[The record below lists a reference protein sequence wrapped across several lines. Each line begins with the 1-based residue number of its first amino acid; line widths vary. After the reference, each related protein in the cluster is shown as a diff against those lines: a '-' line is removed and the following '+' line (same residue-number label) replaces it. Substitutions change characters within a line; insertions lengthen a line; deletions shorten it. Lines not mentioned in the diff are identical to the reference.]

1 MKIALAGNPNSGK
14 TTLYNALTGKQEYVG
29 NWAGVTVS
37 KKEAKLKESLG
48 NNIDIVDLPGAYSI
62 RPYTSEESITTDFI
76 KTENPDVIINVVD
89 STNLNRSLFF
99 TTQLLE
105 LNIPV
110 VVALNKV
117 DISKNVTDIDVSKLE
132 KELNCKVVEI
142 SAAKNEGLKNLI
154 NVASESSKLKEQ
166 KNLFKELS
174 NIHNEEKQDKKR
186 YSIVN
191 NIISKVENRIIRHNE
206 ETLEDKIDRF
216 VTNPIIGTGLF
227 ILIMAFIFDLSINT
241 LGPLV
246 ADALV
251 GFIENFQNAVSGQL
265 ASMGTSDFLNSL
277 LTDGII
283 GGVGAVVG
291 FVPLVMV
298 LMFMLSLVE
307 DSGFMAR
314 IALIFDPLFRK
325 VGLSGKSIIPMIVGY
340 GCSIPGIMATRTIK
354 DEKQRRLTAMLT
366 PFVPCGAK
374 IPIIALFTAAFFPEQ
389 GYMFPLTY
397 IVAFTVIICVGLI
410 LKKVTGAD
418 NIKNYFIIELP
429 QYRIPSIKRAFFK
442 MLETGK
448 DFITRAGT
456 IIIVCNTVVFIMS
469 SFNFKLQLVEDAVN
483 TSILANV
490 ATPFAFLLIPVGIGV
505 WQLSAAA
512 ITGFIAKE
520 EVVGT
525 LAVVY
530 SMGAAINSDFELVN
544 AMTVRETMG
553 ITAVSALAFMF
564 FNLFTPPCFA
574 AIGAMKSEMKSNKWL
589 LKSVLLQLSVGYI
602 VAMITYQVGTILVYK
617 ELAQGFI
624 PAVIILA
631 LAVVIHNIYGYLC
644 GYFGG
649 KAVGFKERKRRTL
662 SIETGMKN
670 ATLATVL
677 AAAHFAPEAAI
688 APAIAGIWHAFSVS
702 VLANYWGNKEITD
715 EDDEEVKESL
725 E

>member
-110 VVALNKV
+110 VVALNKT
-117 DISKNVTDIDVSKLE
+117 DISKNVTDIDVNKLE

-154 NVASESSKLKEQ
+154 KIACESSKLKEQ

-206 ETLEDKIDRF
+206 ETLEDKIDKF

-483 TSILANV
+483 TSILANI

-505 WQLSAAA
+505 WQLAAAA

-544 AMTVRETMG
+544 AMTVQETMG

-631 LAVVIHNIYGYLC
+631 LAVFYVVYKIKSN
-644 GYFGG
+644 
-649 KAVGFKERKRRTL
+649 K
-662 SIETGMKN
+662 
-670 ATLATVL
+670 
-677 AAAHFAPEAAI
+677 
-688 APAIAGIWHAFSVS
+688 VS
-702 VLANYWGNKEITD
+702 
-715 EDDEEVKESL
+715 ES
-725 E
+725 EKKVSKVQVQ

>member
-325 VGLSGKSIIPMIVGY
+325 IGLSGKSIIPMIVGY

-374 IPIIALFTAAFFPEQ
+374 LPIIALFTAAFFPEQ
-389 GYMFPLTY
+389 GYMFPITY
-397 IVAFTVIICVGLI
+397 IVAFSVIICVGLI

-483 TSILANV
+483 TSILANI

-505 WQLSAAA
+505 WQLAAAA

-544 AMTVRETMG
+544 AMTVKETMG

-631 LAVVIHNIYGYLC
+631 LAVFYVVYKIKSN
-644 GYFGG
+644 
-649 KAVGFKERKRRTL
+649 K
-662 SIETGMKN
+662 
-670 ATLATVL
+670 
-677 AAAHFAPEAAI
+677 
-688 APAIAGIWHAFSVS
+688 VS
-702 VLANYWGNKEITD
+702 
-715 EDDEEVKESL
+715 ES
-725 E
+725 EKKVSKVQVQ

>member
-154 NVASESSKLKEQ
+154 NVACESSKLKEQ

-325 VGLSGKSIIPMIVGY
+325 IGLSGKSIIPMIVGY

-374 IPIIALFTAAFFPEQ
+374 LPIIALFTAAFFKEQ

-397 IVAFTVIICVGLI
+397 IVAFTVIICMGLI

-505 WQLSAAA
+505 WQLAAAA

-544 AMTVRETMG
+544 AMTVKETMG

-631 LAVVIHNIYGYLC
+631 LAVFYVVYKIKSN
-644 GYFGG
+644 
-649 KAVGFKERKRRTL
+649 K
-662 SIETGMKN
+662 
-670 ATLATVL
+670 
-677 AAAHFAPEAAI
+677 
-688 APAIAGIWHAFSVS
+688 VS
-702 VLANYWGNKEITD
+702 
-715 EDDEEVKESL
+715 ES
-725 E
+725 EKKVSKVQVQ

>member
-227 ILIMAFIFDLSINT
+227 ILIIAFIFDLSINT

-325 VGLSGKSIIPMIVGY
+325 IGLSGKSIIPMIVGY

-374 IPIIALFTAAFFPEQ
+374 LPIIALFTAAFFPEQ
-389 GYMFPLTY
+389 GYMFPITY
-397 IVAFTVIICVGLI
+397 IVAFSVIICVGLI

-631 LAVVIHNIYGYLC
+631 LAVFYVVYKIKSN
-644 GYFGG
+644 
-649 KAVGFKERKRRTL
+649 K
-662 SIETGMKN
+662 
-670 ATLATVL
+670 
-677 AAAHFAPEAAI
+677 
-688 APAIAGIWHAFSVS
+688 VS
-702 VLANYWGNKEITD
+702 
-715 EDDEEVKESL
+715 ES
-725 E
+725 EKKVSKVQVQ

>member
-154 NVASESSKLKEQ
+154 KVACESSKLKEQ

-389 GYMFPLTY
+389 GYMFPITY
-397 IVAFTVIICVGLI
+397 IVAFSVIICVGLI

-505 WQLSAAA
+505 WQLAAAA

-544 AMTVRETMG
+544 AMTVQETMG

-631 LAVVIHNIYGYLC
+631 LAVFYVVYKIKSN
-644 GYFGG
+644 
-649 KAVGFKERKRRTL
+649 K
-662 SIETGMKN
+662 
-670 ATLATVL
+670 
-677 AAAHFAPEAAI
+677 
-688 APAIAGIWHAFSVS
+688 VS
-702 VLANYWGNKEITD
+702 
-715 EDDEEVKESL
+715 ES
-725 E
+725 EKKVSKVQVQ

>member
-325 VGLSGKSIIPMIVGY
+325 IGLSGKSIIPMIVGY

-374 IPIIALFTAAFFPEQ
+374 LPIIALFTAAFFPEQ

-483 TSILANV
+483 TSILANI

-505 WQLSAAA
+505 WQLAAAA

-544 AMTVRETMG
+544 AMTVQETMG

-631 LAVVIHNIYGYLC
+631 LAVFYVVYKIKSN
-644 GYFGG
+644 
-649 KAVGFKERKRRTL
+649 K
-662 SIETGMKN
+662 
-670 ATLATVL
+670 
-677 AAAHFAPEAAI
+677 
-688 APAIAGIWHAFSVS
+688 VS
-702 VLANYWGNKEITD
+702 
-715 EDDEEVKESL
+715 ES
-725 E
+725 EKKVSKVQVQ

>member
-265 ASMGTSDFLNSL
+265 ASMGTSDFLNAL

-325 VGLSGKSIIPMIVGY
+325 IGLSGKSIIPMIVGY

-483 TSILANV
+483 TSILANI

-505 WQLSAAA
+505 WQLAAAA

-631 LAVVIHNIYGYLC
+631 LAVFYVVYKIKSN
-644 GYFGG
+644 
-649 KAVGFKERKRRTL
+649 K
-662 SIETGMKN
+662 
-670 ATLATVL
+670 
-677 AAAHFAPEAAI
+677 
-688 APAIAGIWHAFSVS
+688 VS
-702 VLANYWGNKEITD
+702 
-715 EDDEEVKESL
+715 ES
-725 E
+725 EKKVSKVQVQ

>member
-132 KELNCKVVEI
+132 KELNSKVVEI

-389 GYMFPLTY
+389 GYMFPITY
-397 IVAFTVIICVGLI
+397 IVAFSVIICVGLI

-544 AMTVRETMG
+544 AMTVKETMG

-631 LAVVIHNIYGYLC
+631 LAVFYVVYKIKSN
-644 GYFGG
+644 
-649 KAVGFKERKRRTL
+649 K
-662 SIETGMKN
+662 
-670 ATLATVL
+670 
-677 AAAHFAPEAAI
+677 
-688 APAIAGIWHAFSVS
+688 VS
-702 VLANYWGNKEITD
+702 
-715 EDDEEVKESL
+715 ES
-725 E
+725 EKKVSKVQVQ

>member
-105 LNIPV
+105 LNMPV

-265 ASMGTSDFLNSL
+265 ASMGTSDFLNAL

-325 VGLSGKSIIPMIVGY
+325 IGLSGKSIIPMIVGY

-374 IPIIALFTAAFFPEQ
+374 LPIIALFTAAFFKEQ

-429 QYRIPSIKRAFFK
+429 QYCIPSIKRAFFK

-483 TSILANV
+483 TSILANI

-505 WQLSAAA
+505 WQLAAAA

-544 AMTVRETMG
+544 AMTVKETMG

-631 LAVVIHNIYGYLC
+631 LAVFYVVYKIKSN
-644 GYFGG
+644 
-649 KAVGFKERKRRTL
+649 K
-662 SIETGMKN
+662 
-670 ATLATVL
+670 
-677 AAAHFAPEAAI
+677 
-688 APAIAGIWHAFSVS
+688 VS
-702 VLANYWGNKEITD
+702 
-715 EDDEEVKESL
+715 ES
-725 E
+725 EKKVSKVQVQ

>member
-174 NIHNEEKQDKKR
+174 NIHNEEKQDKKI

-206 ETLEDKIDRF
+206 ETLEDKIDKF

-325 VGLSGKSIIPMIVGY
+325 IGLSGKSIIPMIVGY

-374 IPIIALFTAAFFPEQ
+374 LPIIALFTAAFFKEQ

-483 TSILANV
+483 TSILANI

-505 WQLSAAA
+505 WQLAAAA

-544 AMTVRETMG
+544 AMTVKETMG

-631 LAVVIHNIYGYLC
+631 LAVFYVVYKIKSN
-644 GYFGG
+644 
-649 KAVGFKERKRRTL
+649 K
-662 SIETGMKN
+662 
-670 ATLATVL
+670 
-677 AAAHFAPEAAI
+677 
-688 APAIAGIWHAFSVS
+688 VS
-702 VLANYWGNKEITD
+702 
-715 EDDEEVKESL
+715 ES
-725 E
+725 EKKVSKVQVQ

>member
-206 ETLEDKIDRF
+206 ETLEDKIDKF

-325 VGLSGKSIIPMIVGY
+325 IGLSGKSIIPMIVGY

-374 IPIIALFTAAFFPEQ
+374 LPIIALFTAAFFPEQ

-544 AMTVRETMG
+544 AMTVKETMG

-631 LAVVIHNIYGYLC
+631 LAVFYVVYKIKSN
-644 GYFGG
+644 
-649 KAVGFKERKRRTL
+649 K
-662 SIETGMKN
+662 
-670 ATLATVL
+670 
-677 AAAHFAPEAAI
+677 
-688 APAIAGIWHAFSVS
+688 VS
-702 VLANYWGNKEITD
+702 
-715 EDDEEVKESL
+715 ES
-725 E
+725 EKKVSKVQVQ

>member
-117 DISKNVTDIDVSKLE
+117 DISKNVTDIDINKLE

-154 NVASESSKLKEQ
+154 KVASESSKLKEQ

-227 ILIMAFIFDLSINT
+227 ILIMAFIFNLSINT

-246 ADALV
+246 ADTLV
-251 GFIENFQNAVSGQL
+251 GYIENFQDAVSGLL
-265 ASMGTSDFLNSL
+265 ASIGTSDFLNSL

-374 IPIIALFTAAFFPEQ
+374 LPIIALFTAAFFPEQ

-483 TSILANV
+483 TSILANI

-505 WQLSAAA
+505 WQLAAAA

-544 AMTVRETMG
+544 AMAVQETMA

-617 ELAQGFI
+617 ELGQGFI

-631 LAVVIHNIYGYLC
+631 LAVIYIVYKIKSNKVSESEK
-644 GYFGG
+644 
-649 KAVGFKERKRRTL
+649 KASKVQ
-662 SIETGMKN
+662 
-670 ATLATVL
+670 VQ
-677 AAAHFAPEAAI
+677 
-688 APAIAGIWHAFSVS
+688 
-702 VLANYWGNKEITD
+702 
-715 EDDEEVKESL
+715 
-725 E
+725 

>member
-265 ASMGTSDFLNSL
+265 ASMGTSDFLNAL

-374 IPIIALFTAAFFPEQ
+374 IPIIALFTAAFFKEQ

-631 LAVVIHNIYGYLC
+631 LAVFYVVYKIKSN
-644 GYFGG
+644 
-649 KAVGFKERKRRTL
+649 K
-662 SIETGMKN
+662 
-670 ATLATVL
+670 
-677 AAAHFAPEAAI
+677 
-688 APAIAGIWHAFSVS
+688 VS
-702 VLANYWGNKEITD
+702 
-715 EDDEEVKESL
+715 ES
-725 E
+725 EKKVSKVQVQ

>member
-117 DISKNVTDIDVSKLE
+117 DISKNVTDIDINKLE

-154 NVASESSKLKEQ
+154 KVASESSKLKEQ

-227 ILIMAFIFDLSINT
+227 ILIMAFIFNLSINT

-246 ADALV
+246 ADTLV
-251 GFIENFQNAVSGQL
+251 GYIENFQDAVSGLL
-265 ASMGTSDFLNSL
+265 ASIGTSDFLNSL

-374 IPIIALFTAAFFPEQ
+374 LPIIALFTAAFFPEQ

-483 TSILANV
+483 TSILANI

-505 WQLSAAA
+505 WQLAAAA

-544 AMTVRETMG
+544 AMAVQETMA
-553 ITAVSALAFMF
+553 ITAVSALSFMF

-617 ELAQGFI
+617 ELGQGFI

-631 LAVVIHNIYGYLC
+631 LAVIYIVYKIKSNKVSESEK
-644 GYFGG
+644 
-649 KAVGFKERKRRTL
+649 KASKVQ
-662 SIETGMKN
+662 
-670 ATLATVL
+670 VQ
-677 AAAHFAPEAAI
+677 
-688 APAIAGIWHAFSVS
+688 
-702 VLANYWGNKEITD
+702 
-715 EDDEEVKESL
+715 
-725 E
+725 

>member
-265 ASMGTSDFLNSL
+265 ASMGTSDFLNAL

-340 GCSIPGIMATRTIK
+340 GCSFPGIMATRTIK

-544 AMTVRETMG
+544 AMTVQETMG

-631 LAVVIHNIYGYLC
+631 LAVFYVVYKIKSN
-644 GYFGG
+644 
-649 KAVGFKERKRRTL
+649 K
-662 SIETGMKN
+662 
-670 ATLATVL
+670 
-677 AAAHFAPEAAI
+677 
-688 APAIAGIWHAFSVS
+688 VS
-702 VLANYWGNKEITD
+702 
-715 EDDEEVKESL
+715 ES
-725 E
+725 EKKVSKVQVQ

>member
-374 IPIIALFTAAFFPEQ
+374 LPIIALFTAAFFPEQ
-389 GYMFPLTY
+389 GYMFPITY

-544 AMTVRETMG
+544 AMTVQETMG

-631 LAVVIHNIYGYLC
+631 LAVFYVVYKIKSN
-644 GYFGG
+644 
-649 KAVGFKERKRRTL
+649 K
-662 SIETGMKN
+662 
-670 ATLATVL
+670 
-677 AAAHFAPEAAI
+677 
-688 APAIAGIWHAFSVS
+688 VS
-702 VLANYWGNKEITD
+702 
-715 EDDEEVKESL
+715 ES
-725 E
+725 EKKVSKVQVQ

>member
-206 ETLEDKIDRF
+206 ETLEDKIDKF

-325 VGLSGKSIIPMIVGY
+325 IGLSGKSIIPMIVGY

-544 AMTVRETMG
+544 AMTVKETMG

-631 LAVVIHNIYGYLC
+631 LAVFYVVYKIKSN
-644 GYFGG
+644 
-649 KAVGFKERKRRTL
+649 K
-662 SIETGMKN
+662 
-670 ATLATVL
+670 
-677 AAAHFAPEAAI
+677 
-688 APAIAGIWHAFSVS
+688 VS
-702 VLANYWGNKEITD
+702 
-715 EDDEEVKESL
+715 ES
-725 E
+725 EKKVSKVQVQ

>member
-389 GYMFPLTY
+389 GYMFPITY
-397 IVAFTVIICVGLI
+397 IVAFSVIICVGLI

-544 AMTVRETMG
+544 AMTVKETMG

-631 LAVVIHNIYGYLC
+631 LAVFYVVYKIKSN
-644 GYFGG
+644 
-649 KAVGFKERKRRTL
+649 K
-662 SIETGMKN
+662 
-670 ATLATVL
+670 
-677 AAAHFAPEAAI
+677 
-688 APAIAGIWHAFSVS
+688 VS
-702 VLANYWGNKEITD
+702 
-715 EDDEEVKESL
+715 ES
-725 E
+725 EKKVSKVQVQ

>member
-117 DISKNVTDIDVSKLE
+117 DISKNVTDIDVNKLE

-154 NVASESSKLKEQ
+154 KVASESSKLKEQ

-227 ILIMAFIFDLSINT
+227 ILIMSFIFNLSINT

-246 ADALV
+246 ADTLV
-251 GFIENFQNAVSGQL
+251 GYIENFQDAVSGLL
-265 ASMGTSDFLNSL
+265 ASIGTSDFLNSL

-374 IPIIALFTAAFFPEQ
+374 LPIIALFTAAFFPEQ

-397 IVAFTVIICVGLI
+397 LVAFTVIICVGLI

-483 TSILANV
+483 TSILANI

-505 WQLSAAA
+505 WQLAAAA

-544 AMTVRETMG
+544 AMAVQETMA
-553 ITAVSALAFMF
+553 ITAVSALSFMF

-589 LKSVLLQLSVGYI
+589 AKSVLLQLSVGYI

-617 ELAQGFI
+617 ELGQGFI

-631 LAVVIHNIYGYLC
+631 LAVIYIVY
-644 GYFGG
+644 
-649 KAVGFKERKRRTL
+649 KIKSNK
-662 SIETGMKN
+662 
-670 ATLATVL
+670 
-677 AAAHFAPEAAI
+677 
-688 APAIAGIWHAFSVS
+688 VS
-702 VLANYWGNKEITD
+702 
-715 EDDEEVKESL
+715 ES
-725 E
+725 EKKVSKVQVQ

>member
-191 NIISKVENRIIRHNE
+191 NIISKVENRIIRHDE

-325 VGLSGKSIIPMIVGY
+325 IGLSGKSIIPMIVGY

-374 IPIIALFTAAFFPEQ
+374 LPIIALFTAAFFPEQ
-389 GYMFPLTY
+389 GYMFPITY

-544 AMTVRETMG
+544 AMTVQETMG

-631 LAVVIHNIYGYLC
+631 LAVFYVVYKIKSN
-644 GYFGG
+644 
-649 KAVGFKERKRRTL
+649 K
-662 SIETGMKN
+662 
-670 ATLATVL
+670 
-677 AAAHFAPEAAI
+677 
-688 APAIAGIWHAFSVS
+688 VS
-702 VLANYWGNKEITD
+702 
-715 EDDEEVKESL
+715 ES
-725 E
+725 EKKVSKVQVQ

>member
-325 VGLSGKSIIPMIVGY
+325 IGLSGKSIIPMIVGY

-374 IPIIALFTAAFFPEQ
+374 LPIIALFTAAFFKEQ
-389 GYMFPLTY
+389 GYMFPITY
-397 IVAFTVIICVGLI
+397 IVAFSVIICVGLI

-544 AMTVRETMG
+544 AMTVQETMG

-631 LAVVIHNIYGYLC
+631 LAVFYVVYKIKSN
-644 GYFGG
+644 
-649 KAVGFKERKRRTL
+649 K
-662 SIETGMKN
+662 
-670 ATLATVL
+670 
-677 AAAHFAPEAAI
+677 
-688 APAIAGIWHAFSVS
+688 VS
-702 VLANYWGNKEITD
+702 
-715 EDDEEVKESL
+715 ES
-725 E
+725 EKKVSKVQVQ

>member
-325 VGLSGKSIIPMIVGY
+325 IGLSGKSIIPMIVGY

-374 IPIIALFTAAFFPEQ
+374 LPIIALFTAAFFKEQ

-483 TSILANV
+483 TSILANI

-631 LAVVIHNIYGYLC
+631 LAVFYVVYKIKSN
-644 GYFGG
+644 
-649 KAVGFKERKRRTL
+649 K
-662 SIETGMKN
+662 
-670 ATLATVL
+670 
-677 AAAHFAPEAAI
+677 
-688 APAIAGIWHAFSVS
+688 VS
-702 VLANYWGNKEITD
+702 
-715 EDDEEVKESL
+715 ES
-725 E
+725 EKKVSKVQVQ

>member
-1 MKIALAGNPNSGK
+1 M
-14 TTLYNALTGKQEYVG
+14 
-29 NWAGVTVS
+29 
-37 KKEAKLKESLG
+37 
-48 NNIDIVDLPGAYSI
+48 
-62 RPYTSEESITTDFI
+62 
-76 KTENPDVIINVVD
+76 VD

-325 VGLSGKSIIPMIVGY
+325 IGLSGKSIIPMIVGY

-374 IPIIALFTAAFFPEQ
+374 LPIIALFTAAFFKEQ

-505 WQLSAAA
+505 WQLAAAA

-544 AMTVRETMG
+544 AMTVKETMG

-631 LAVVIHNIYGYLC
+631 LAVFYVVYKIKSN
-644 GYFGG
+644 
-649 KAVGFKERKRRTL
+649 K
-662 SIETGMKN
+662 
-670 ATLATVL
+670 
-677 AAAHFAPEAAI
+677 
-688 APAIAGIWHAFSVS
+688 VS
-702 VLANYWGNKEITD
+702 
-715 EDDEEVKESL
+715 ES
-725 E
+725 EKKVSKVQVQ

>member
-251 GFIENFQNAVSGQL
+251 GFIKNFQNAVSGQL
-265 ASMGTSDFLNSL
+265 ASMGTSDFLNAL

-325 VGLSGKSIIPMIVGY
+325 IGLSGKSIIPMIVGY

-374 IPIIALFTAAFFPEQ
+374 LPIIALFTAAFFKEQ

-505 WQLSAAA
+505 WQLAAAA

-544 AMTVRETMG
+544 AMTVKETMG

-617 ELAQGFI
+617 EVAQGFI

-631 LAVVIHNIYGYLC
+631 LAVFYVVYKIKSN
-644 GYFGG
+644 
-649 KAVGFKERKRRTL
+649 K
-662 SIETGMKN
+662 
-670 ATLATVL
+670 
-677 AAAHFAPEAAI
+677 
-688 APAIAGIWHAFSVS
+688 VS
-702 VLANYWGNKEITD
+702 
-715 EDDEEVKESL
+715 ES
-725 E
+725 EKKVSKVQVQ

>member
-206 ETLEDKIDRF
+206 ETLEDKIDKF

-505 WQLSAAA
+505 WQLAAAA

-544 AMTVRETMG
+544 AMTVQETMG

-631 LAVVIHNIYGYLC
+631 LAVFYVVYKIKSN
-644 GYFGG
+644 
-649 KAVGFKERKRRTL
+649 K
-662 SIETGMKN
+662 
-670 ATLATVL
+670 
-677 AAAHFAPEAAI
+677 
-688 APAIAGIWHAFSVS
+688 VS
-702 VLANYWGNKEITD
+702 
-715 EDDEEVKESL
+715 ES
-725 E
+725 EKKVSKVQVQ

>member
-117 DISKNVTDIDVSKLE
+117 DISKNVTDIDVNKLE

-154 NVASESSKLKEQ
+154 KIASESSKLKEQ

-206 ETLEDKIDRF
+206 ETLEDKIDKF

-505 WQLSAAA
+505 WQLAAAA

-544 AMTVRETMG
+544 AMTVQETMG

-631 LAVVIHNIYGYLC
+631 LAVFYVVYKIKSN
-644 GYFGG
+644 
-649 KAVGFKERKRRTL
+649 K
-662 SIETGMKN
+662 
-670 ATLATVL
+670 
-677 AAAHFAPEAAI
+677 
-688 APAIAGIWHAFSVS
+688 VS
-702 VLANYWGNKEITD
+702 
-715 EDDEEVKESL
+715 ES
-725 E
+725 EKKVSKVQVQ

>member
-110 VVALNKV
+110 VVALNKT
-117 DISKNVTDIDVSKLE
+117 DISKNVTDIDVNKLE

-142 SAAKNEGLKNLI
+142 SAAKNEGLKSLI
-154 NVASESSKLKEQ
+154 KVASESSKLKEQ

-227 ILIMAFIFDLSINT
+227 ILIMAFIFDLSVNT

-505 WQLSAAA
+505 WQLAAAA

-544 AMTVRETMG
+544 AMTVQETMG

-631 LAVVIHNIYGYLC
+631 LAVFYVVYKIKSN
-644 GYFGG
+644 
-649 KAVGFKERKRRTL
+649 KVNESEKK
-662 SIETGMKN
+662 
-670 ATLATVL
+670 
-677 AAAHFAPEAAI
+677 
-688 APAIAGIWHAFSVS
+688 VS
-702 VLANYWGNKEITD
+702 KVQ
-715 EDDEEVKESL
+715 VQ
-725 E
+725 

>member
-105 LNIPV
+105 LNMPV

-154 NVASESSKLKEQ
+154 KVACESSKLKEQ

-265 ASMGTSDFLNSL
+265 ASMGTSDFLNAL

-325 VGLSGKSIIPMIVGY
+325 IGLSGKSIIPMIVGY

-544 AMTVRETMG
+544 AMTVKETMG

-631 LAVVIHNIYGYLC
+631 LAVFYVVYKIKSN
-644 GYFGG
+644 
-649 KAVGFKERKRRTL
+649 KVNESEKK
-662 SIETGMKN
+662 
-670 ATLATVL
+670 
-677 AAAHFAPEAAI
+677 
-688 APAIAGIWHAFSVS
+688 VS
-702 VLANYWGNKEITD
+702 KVQ
-715 EDDEEVKESL
+715 VQ
-725 E
+725 

>member
-206 ETLEDKIDRF
+206 ETLEDKIDKF

-325 VGLSGKSIIPMIVGY
+325 IGLSGKSIIPMIVGY

-374 IPIIALFTAAFFPEQ
+374 LPIIALFTAAFFKEQ
-389 GYMFPLTY
+389 GYMFPITY
-397 IVAFTVIICVGLI
+397 IVAFSVIICVGLI

-483 TSILANV
+483 TSILANI

-544 AMTVRETMG
+544 AMTVKETMG

-631 LAVVIHNIYGYLC
+631 LAVFYVVYKIKSN
-644 GYFGG
+644 
-649 KAVGFKERKRRTL
+649 K
-662 SIETGMKN
+662 
-670 ATLATVL
+670 
-677 AAAHFAPEAAI
+677 
-688 APAIAGIWHAFSVS
+688 VS
-702 VLANYWGNKEITD
+702 
-715 EDDEEVKESL
+715 ES
-725 E
+725 EKKVSKVQVQ

>member
-505 WQLSAAA
+505 WQLAAAA

-544 AMTVRETMG
+544 AMTVQETMG

-631 LAVVIHNIYGYLC
+631 LAVFYVVYKIKSN
-644 GYFGG
+644 
-649 KAVGFKERKRRTL
+649 K
-662 SIETGMKN
+662 
-670 ATLATVL
+670 
-677 AAAHFAPEAAI
+677 
-688 APAIAGIWHAFSVS
+688 VS
-702 VLANYWGNKEITD
+702 
-715 EDDEEVKESL
+715 ES
-725 E
+725 EKKVSKVQVQ

>member
-325 VGLSGKSIIPMIVGY
+325 IGLSGKSIIPMIVGY

-374 IPIIALFTAAFFPEQ
+374 LPIIALFTAAFFPEQ
-389 GYMFPLTY
+389 GYMFPITY
-397 IVAFTVIICVGLI
+397 IVAFSVIICVGLI

-544 AMTVRETMG
+544 AMTVQETMG

-574 AIGAMKSEMKSNKWL
+574 AIGAMKSEMKSNKLL

-631 LAVVIHNIYGYLC
+631 LAVFYVVYKIKSN
-644 GYFGG
+644 
-649 KAVGFKERKRRTL
+649 K
-662 SIETGMKN
+662 
-670 ATLATVL
+670 
-677 AAAHFAPEAAI
+677 
-688 APAIAGIWHAFSVS
+688 VS
-702 VLANYWGNKEITD
+702 
-715 EDDEEVKESL
+715 ES
-725 E
+725 EKKVSKVQVQ

>member
-544 AMTVRETMG
+544 AMTVKETMG

-574 AIGAMKSEMKSNKWL
+574 AIGAMKSEMNLIS
-589 LKSVLLQLSVGYI
+589 G
-602 VAMITYQVGTILVYK
+602 
-617 ELAQGFI
+617 
-624 PAVIILA
+624 
-631 LAVVIHNIYGYLC
+631 C
-644 GYFGG
+644 
-649 KAVGFKERKRRTL
+649 
-662 SIETGMKN
+662 
-670 ATLATVL
+670 
-677 AAAHFAPEAAI
+677 
-688 APAIAGIWHAFSVS
+688 
-702 VLANYWGNKEITD
+702 
-715 EDDEEVKESL
+715 
-725 E
+725 

>member
-154 NVASESSKLKEQ
+154 NVASEISKLKEQ

-631 LAVVIHNIYGYLC
+631 LAVFYVVYKIKSN
-644 GYFGG
+644 
-649 KAVGFKERKRRTL
+649 K
-662 SIETGMKN
+662 
-670 ATLATVL
+670 
-677 AAAHFAPEAAI
+677 
-688 APAIAGIWHAFSVS
+688 VS
-702 VLANYWGNKEITD
+702 
-715 EDDEEVKESL
+715 ES
-725 E
+725 EKKVSKVQVQ

>member
-105 LNIPV
+105 LNMPV

-374 IPIIALFTAAFFPEQ
+374 LPIIALFTAAFFPEQ

-544 AMTVRETMG
+544 AMTVQETMG

-631 LAVVIHNIYGYLC
+631 LAVFYVVYKIKSN
-644 GYFGG
+644 
-649 KAVGFKERKRRTL
+649 K
-662 SIETGMKN
+662 
-670 ATLATVL
+670 
-677 AAAHFAPEAAI
+677 
-688 APAIAGIWHAFSVS
+688 VS
-702 VLANYWGNKEITD
+702 
-715 EDDEEVKESL
+715 ES
-725 E
+725 EKKVSKVQVQ

>member
-505 WQLSAAA
+505 WQLAAAA

-544 AMTVRETMG
+544 AMTVKETMG
-553 ITAVSALAFMF
+553 ITALSALAFMF

-631 LAVVIHNIYGYLC
+631 LAVFYVVYKIKSN
-644 GYFGG
+644 
-649 KAVGFKERKRRTL
+649 K
-662 SIETGMKN
+662 
-670 ATLATVL
+670 
-677 AAAHFAPEAAI
+677 
-688 APAIAGIWHAFSVS
+688 VS
-702 VLANYWGNKEITD
+702 
-715 EDDEEVKESL
+715 ES
-725 E
+725 EKKVSKVQVQ

>member
-154 NVASESSKLKEQ
+154 NVACESSKLKEQ

-251 GFIENFQNAVSGQL
+251 GFIENFQNSVSGQL

-505 WQLSAAA
+505 WQLAAAA

-544 AMTVRETMG
+544 AMTVQETMG

-631 LAVVIHNIYGYLC
+631 LAVFYVVYKIKSN
-644 GYFGG
+644 
-649 KAVGFKERKRRTL
+649 KVNESEKK
-662 SIETGMKN
+662 
-670 ATLATVL
+670 
-677 AAAHFAPEAAI
+677 
-688 APAIAGIWHAFSVS
+688 VS
-702 VLANYWGNKEITD
+702 KVQ
-715 EDDEEVKESL
+715 VQ
-725 E
+725 

>member
-374 IPIIALFTAAFFPEQ
+374 LPIIALFTAAFFKEQ

-525 LAVVY
+525 LSVVY
-530 SMGAAINSDFELVN
+530 SMVAAINSDFELVN

-631 LAVVIHNIYGYLC
+631 LAVFYVVYKIKSN
-644 GYFGG
+644 
-649 KAVGFKERKRRTL
+649 K
-662 SIETGMKN
+662 
-670 ATLATVL
+670 
-677 AAAHFAPEAAI
+677 
-688 APAIAGIWHAFSVS
+688 VS
-702 VLANYWGNKEITD
+702 
-715 EDDEEVKESL
+715 ES
-725 E
+725 EKKVSKVQVQ

>member
-132 KELNCKVVEI
+132 KELNSKVVEI

-325 VGLSGKSIIPMIVGY
+325 IGLSGKSIIPMIVGY

-374 IPIIALFTAAFFPEQ
+374 LPIIALFTAAFFPEQ

-544 AMTVRETMG
+544 AMTVQETMG

-631 LAVVIHNIYGYLC
+631 LAVFYVVYKIKSN
-644 GYFGG
+644 
-649 KAVGFKERKRRTL
+649 K
-662 SIETGMKN
+662 
-670 ATLATVL
+670 
-677 AAAHFAPEAAI
+677 
-688 APAIAGIWHAFSVS
+688 VS
-702 VLANYWGNKEITD
+702 
-715 EDDEEVKESL
+715 ES
-725 E
+725 EKKVSKVQVQ

>member
-48 NNIDIVDLPGAYSI
+48 NSITIIDLPGAYSI

-117 DISKNVTDIDVSKLE
+117 DISKNVTDIDINKLE

-154 NVASESSKLKEQ
+154 KVASESSKLKEQ

-227 ILIMAFIFDLSINT
+227 ILIMAFIFNLSINT

-246 ADALV
+246 ADTLV
-251 GFIENFQNAVSGQL
+251 GYIENFQDAVSGLL
-265 ASMGTSDFLNSL
+265 ASIGTSDFLNSL

-374 IPIIALFTAAFFPEQ
+374 LPIIALFTAAFFPEQ

-483 TSILANV
+483 TSILANI

-505 WQLSAAA
+505 WQLAAAA

-544 AMTVRETMG
+544 AMAVQETMA
-553 ITAVSALAFMF
+553 ITAVSALSFMF

-617 ELAQGFI
+617 ELGQGFI

-631 LAVVIHNIYGYLC
+631 LAVIYIVYKIKSNKVSESEK
-644 GYFGG
+644 
-649 KAVGFKERKRRTL
+649 KASKVQ
-662 SIETGMKN
+662 
-670 ATLATVL
+670 VQ
-677 AAAHFAPEAAI
+677 
-688 APAIAGIWHAFSVS
+688 
-702 VLANYWGNKEITD
+702 
-715 EDDEEVKESL
+715 
-725 E
+725 